1 MPLEPTLSGRIERRL
16 PIIVVVRLEQ
26 AESANSDREERTYTG
41 NISARGARVFSR
53 YPWQIGDKVMATPV
67 RGKTASANVVYCQKL
82 PDDRYGVGVKFQD
95 QPVTW
100 SVIRRYD
107 GIEISYPAKSQS
119 SAAGPDSK
127 PQHGTK
133 APLDKSEDVAKK

>member
-1 MPLEPTLSGRIERRL
+1 MPLEPTLSGRMERRL

-26 AESANSDREERTYTG
+26 AESANSDREERTYTD

-53 YPWQIGDKVMATPV
+53 YPWQIGDKVMVTPM
-67 RGKTASANVVYCQKL
+67 REKTAPANVVYCQKL
-82 PDDRYGVGVKFQD
+82 PDDRYGVGVKFQN

-107 GIEISYPAKSQS
+107 GIEISSPAKLQS
-119 SAAGPDSK
+119 SAGGPDIK
-127 PQHGTK
+127 AQDGTK